1 MNICTMKH
9 MKNTKKM
16 FLIIAKRQKKALFYH
31 EEREALHGKIALFV
45 PFVRLV
51 AKITPSAKQDQKTV
65 FFRNFPC
72 VQWLNK
78 LFFSCSF
85 VFFVVNPRVQS

>member
-1 MNICTMKH
+1 
-9 MKNTKKM
+9 M
-16 FLIIAKRQKKALFYH
+16 FLILAKQQKKVLFYLQEVALRCAQAQDYASH
-31 EEREALHGKIALFV
+31 ALHDKIVLFV
-45 PFVRLV
+45 PFVRLG
-51 AKITPSAKQDQKTV
+51 AKKIPSAKQDQKTV

>member
-1 MNICTMKH
+1 MKS
-9 MKNTKKM
+9 MKKVA
-16 FLIIAKRQKKALFYH
+16 LIIAKQQKKALFYH

-51 AKITPSAKQDQKTV
+51 AKRIRSAKQDQKTV
-65 FFRNFPC
+65 FFRNFPY

-85 VFFVVNPRVQS
+85 VFFVVNHRVQS